1 MDYSSLIN
9 GDEPTPVAQ
18 PISLGDEQEGW
29 YFINSDEAQG
39 YVRRSYEDNDYSIVD
54 EHKNITIHA
63 NQLFLTDEDGAQ
75 YVPFEMPRFYDGID
89 LSTGIIRI
97 FFVRQDDMSGEVT
110 PVNVQVND
118 NLQKIRFGWIIT
130 RDVVS
135 GGGSID
141 IEIVVRGFIDGQAYE
156 WRTKPA
162 KGKISVLE
170 SLNGGSPIQVDPS
183 WMQQIVSE
191 FTQIAQQA
199 VIDAELGLDN
209 YSTKNE
215 TEQKFEEIRRELGSY
230 ATNEAL
236 ASVEKTVP
244 NSISLSISSDYKLKA
259 EISSPDGEPLE
270 SNEIDLPL
278 ETVVQT
284 ITYDEVEDVIIITL
298 VNGSSTSIPVASFV
312 EGFVTEEKLGEIL
325 SEYSLNKNTYT
336 KSEIEELL
344 NNYITTEGFEEAIDN
359 YYTKE
364 QINLEFAKYSTT
376 EKLMEI
382 LANYSTTSEIN
393 TLLEEEAKKLS
404 TVATS
409 GSYND
414 LKDLPDIPSI
424 EGLVSETSLSTLVG
438 DLGEEETIVSYVN
451 TMVNNIDISDRLGDL
466 GTNEEGQ
473 PLTVE
478 QYVINKVEE
487 VDVTEQ
493 LGDLGTNEDG
503 TTRTVV
509 EYVEKRIEEI
519 DVSDQLVNYYTKE
532 QTNAKIQDEL
542 GGYATRGYVDQAVQQ
557 AGGNNLTYD
566 IAYDPT
572 IEEGSNFIFYE
583 IENEGQTN
591 EVKTAKQ
598 SYRISGGGGTGGG
611 ALKVYYVT
619 NSPVVAVSGNEV
631 VLQYKF
637 EGTDSAGEAIGS
649 ATATWKIGSRILA
662 TEEIL
667 SFDDSGELKINTF
680 DVTRYLNVGTQKI
693 SLTVV
698 DDSGN
703 QTTKNWQ
710 VQVVDVRIESDFDDT
725 QKRTAGQPVTFMYKP
740 YGAIAKTVHII
751 LDGVET
757 RIDYDATV
765 SDITKSI
772 ELPAKSHGSYLLEAY
787 ITAKVNGN
795 DIRSDSIYKDIIWF
809 NPLASAPVI
818 GTIYQDFTVKQYDT
832 LTIPVTVYDPNSS
845 APVVD
850 IYVDDNYVMSK
861 TLLETNTFTYDYREP
876 EAGEHTIKLVC
887 GDTTKT
893 LKATVEE
900 LGITVNPV
908 TAGLV
913 FDFNPSGRNNDEI
926 GKNWEDRGITMTVSD
941 NFDWVNGGYHP
952 DENGDQY
959 FRVKAGTTATI
970 NYKLFANDAK
980 AVGKE
985 FKVVFKTEN
994 IKRRNTAFLTCLA
1007 NGIGLEM
1014 KVEEANIY
1022 SNENSLYS
1030 PYCEDEIIEFE
1041 FNINKCKFAEN
1052 GEVSEGK
1059 PIVLTYEDGVANRPM
1074 IYTQSSSFWQT
1085 DTQNIIIGSPDCDVL
1100 IYRMKAYD
1108 NELQDN
1114 EILSNFI
1121 ADARNAGEMID
1132 RHNRNQIYNVNG
1144 KLDPEVLAKAC
1155 PDLRIV
1161 MIEAPWFTN
1170 DKDNKVEGTT
1180 VTMRYENGDRYLD
1193 NWTCV
1198 NARHSGQG
1206 TSSNDYGYA
1215 GRNLDLIMNDDNSL
1229 FTFGD
1234 NTTGKTITLT
1244 RDSVPVD
1251 YLNIKVNIASS
1262 ENQNNAQFAER
1273 YNRFDPFIR
1282 TAKLTNS
1289 KIKDTMEFHNCVIFI
1304 RETNTDITTHREF
1317 NDTEWHFYGIG
1328 NIGDSK
1334 KTDKTRVN
1342 NSNDPRE
1349 CVIEL
1354 MDFDKPLSEFPT
1366 GVEGICPEEQW
1377 VPGNTAY
1384 DNLYAEY
1391 KYKEGKF
1398 KSFGNES
1405 YEFRYEM
1412 KGITDEQRQANID
1425 AWRDFY
1431 KFVVT
1436 SDDNKFKADFDKYF
1450 VKDSALYFY
1459 LFTERYTMVDNR
1471 AKNSFW
1477 HYGKAYF
1484 TTEEAKALPGLD
1496 AKYINN
1502 EQAAFNDGYRWD
1514 LTFGYDFDTS
1524 LGIDNTGK
1532 LVLTYG
1538 KEDIDQYSTDGTDTS
1553 MIYRAA
1559 KSNFFCRIRD
1569 LFTTEMQAMFK
1580 DRENAGAWD
1589 SNGLITQWDD
1599 AQTQFPEELW
1609 RLDIQRKYVRTFTG
1623 NSVDNSKAGQPTQRF
1638 LAEMLNGR
1646 KKYQRRMFERNQ
1658 EMYMATKYFGTTA
1671 TNDKITL
1678 RFNNPESY
1686 VIRPD
1691 FTLKLT
1697 PYSDMYLGVQ
1707 YGNNTPAAPI
1717 RAKAGVEY
1725 EITRESSS
1733 ATADITNIFGAKFI
1747 QAIGDLSAGY
1757 VGDND
1762 LSKAVRLQSISIG
1775 NSVPRTV
1782 GEINGLVTSVDTN
1795 EDGTYEY
1802 KFTPVSTGVSTLY
1815 KNIKIK
1821 SVTSTD
1827 ETLKVDAFK
1836 LEEQGDYHY
1845 ITLATTEGPIAINA
1859 SYVFEVEYDAY
1870 FNNYMKKLSLGN
1882 NSLLEYLD
1890 IRNVSGL
1897 ESAIDLSKCG
1907 NLKTINADGAGA
1919 TGIVFAN
1926 GGRLQ
1931 NAKLPKVKTLTLKNL
1946 NDLVTFDVAGYENL
1960 QSLVIENCPAI
1971 NSYEILSKADK
1982 LEILRL
1988 TDVNWDSTYNISD
2001 GTVLD
2006 RALKMRGIDST
2017 GAERENSIITG
2028 NVHIRNI
2035 RQSQLNNYKAI
2046 WDLLVVTYDY
2056 KINQYVAYFTNEGI
2070 VVDTQLIDEGMKA
2083 VDPISR
2089 TENPI
2094 AIPTKPNTAA
2104 LKYEY
2109 VGWDP
2114 NTFEPMYADKYYSAK
2129 YETSPMQYTITY
2141 SGLGVQP
2148 YSKTVNYG
2156 EVVEYPYGSPTY
2168 SDAANVYYW
2177 FRKWDK
2183 SGYANADKTIM
2194 AEYDTCSY
2202 RDGYFANRELNSLT
2216 PVELHML
2223 SSIAGSI
2230 LDIKA
2235 TGYPLS
2241 KEFILPFGND
2251 YVYDTNDIDNKVLIA
2266 EKKDFNGS
2274 TDRIDTGEL
2283 LLDGKKDFV
2292 LAVDFKRESDAG
2304 GGTLF
2309 QCYSMSENGFRLN
2322 CPTDS
2327 TTLVW
2332 GEKTVSL
2339 ETGSKFNREMIV
2351 LRHLA
2356 GEKTLHVY
2364 FSQKNKSEILYTK
2377 LEALQE
2383 PTDALSLV
2391 FGCRKNGA
2399 NSYGS
2404 YAKGTVY
2411 WSKLWYADLGD
2422 NACRELAAWPH
2433 EEMKMESCSLNGS
2446 TPPYTHAGGAN
2457 ALTLLA
2463 STLMSEP
2470 KEMGA
2475 NYTNKGGWSAQ
2486 PLRTYLENRVY
2497 NGIKR
2502 EYKELVKLA
2511 NVKAGYWDADQ
2522 HSSSI
2527 VDTKVVPGHVFLP
2540 AVLEMD
2546 KSKTTD
2552 IVAAKEVDGTFDIMT
2567 ENSMR
2572 ICNTPNGNPAAYW
2585 LRSIDRNSSQYFYYV
2600 TTSSS
2605 IQGAWPVTNT
2615 NYIRFMLTI

>member
-9 GDEPTPVAQ
+9 GDELNEEAQ
-18 PISLGDEQEGW
+18 VTNFSIKAASETTEGW
-29 YFINSDEAQG
+29 S
-39 YVRRSYEDNDYSIVD
+39 RM
-54 EHKNITIHA
+54 EHYK
-63 NQLFLTDEDGAQ
+63 
-75 YVPFEMPRFYDGID
+75 FYDGPIGYVD
-89 LSTGIIRI
+89 DAISTINKKKEISL
-97 FFVRQDDMSGEVT
+97 DAS
-110 PVNVQVND
+110 QVNITQEFNSQYIPFEIARFQD
-118 NLQKIRFGWIIT
+118 GLDFAQAAIQINFLAPEMIEPAYAPVVNAEYNETLVRFGWLVDERVT
-130 RDVVS
+130 RIPGTVVFEIQATGVNALGES
-135 GGGSID
+135 YMWRSRTNSSLTVIQSIGKPVE
-141 IEIVVRGFIDGQAYE
+141 IEIERNWTDELVTLVATQFAESLSAAHLNQTYYTKEEVEAKIKTEIEAIEEDITSDYATKGALEEVNEALKGRIDGIEFNANYDSGAYKLSLT
-156 WRTKPA
+156 WTKDGADKVYEIDLPIESMVVNA
-162 KGKISVLE
+162 EYVDGEIVLTLQNGNSISISVSDIIDGLATTDY
-170 SLNGGSPIQVDPS
+170 VD
-183 WMQQIVSE
+183 QEIKK
-191 FTQIAQQA
+191 
-199 VIDAELGLDN
+199 IDL
-209 YSTKNE
+209 TP
-215 TEQKFEEIRRELGSY
+215 Y
-230 ATNEAL
+230 ATNEA
-236 ASVEKTVP
+236 VNK
-244 NSISLSISSDYKLKA
+244 KF
-259 EISSPDGEPLE
+259 
-270 SNEIDLPL
+270 
-278 ETVVQT
+278 
-284 ITYDEVEDVIIITL
+284 DEL
-298 VNGSSTSIPVASFV
+298 
-312 EGFVTEEKLGEIL
+312 
-325 SEYSLNKNTYT
+325 
-336 KSEIEELL
+336 
-344 NNYITTEGFEEAIDN
+344 
-359 YYTKE
+359 
-364 QINLEFAKYSTT
+364 
-376 EKLMEI
+376 
-382 LANYSTTSEIN
+382 
-393 TLLEEEAKKLS
+393 
-404 TVATS
+404 
-409 GSYND
+409 SYND
-414 LKDLPDIPSI
+414 LNDLPTIPSV
-424 EGLVSETSLSTLVG
+424 EGLATT
-438 DLGEEETIVSYVN
+438 DYV
-451 TMVNNIDISDRLGDL
+451 DAA
-466 GTNEEGQ
+466 
-473 PLTVE
+473 VE
-478 QYVINKVEE
+478 AI
-487 VDVTEQ
+487 DVTEQ
-493 LGDLGTNEDG
+493 LEDYALKTDVEGRLGELGTITPEDG
-503 TTRTVV
+503 EERNKTVV
-509 EYVEKRIEEI
+509 EYVQGELASLDVESKLDNYYNKEEVDNLLSNLEVDI
-519 DVSDQLVNYYTKE
+519 DLDDYYTKE
-532 QTNAKIQDEL
+532 ETNKKFTDEL
-542 GGYATRGYVDQAVQQ
+542 SGYATKSYVDLAVSQSNQ
-557 AGGNNLTYD
+557 GQLTYD

-572 IEEGSNFIFYE
+572 IEEGANFILYE
-583 IENEGQTN
+583 IENEGQEN
-591 EVKTAKQ
+591 ENKTAKQ

-619 NSPVVAVSGNEV
+619 TSPVVAVSGNEV

-667 SFDDSGELKINTF
+667 SFDDSGELKVNTF
-680 DVTRYLNVGTQKI
+680 DVTNYLNVGTQKI

-751 LDGVET
+751 LDGTET
-757 RIDYDATV
+757 KIDYDATV

-832 LTIPVTVYDPNSS
+832 LTIPVTVYDPNTS

-850 IYVDDNYVMSK
+850 IYVDDNFVMSK
-861 TLLETNTFTYDYREP
+861 TLLETNTFTYDYKESD
-876 EAGEHTIKLVC
+876 AGEHTIKLVC

-900 LGITVNPV
+900 LGIAVNPV

-913 FDFNPSGRNNDEI
+913 FDFNPSGRNNDEV

-952 DENGDQY
+952 DENGDQF

-994 IKRRNTAFLTCLA
+994 IKRRDTAFLTCLA

-1052 GEVSEGK
+1052 GEVAEGK

-1121 ADARNAGEMID
+1121 ADARNAGEMIN
-1132 RHNRNQIYNVNG
+1132 RYNRNQIYNVNG

-1273 YNRFDPFIR
+1273 YNRFDPFVR

-1304 RETNTDITTHREF
+1304 KETNPDITTHREF

-1342 NSNDPRE
+1342 NSKDPRE

-1377 VPGNTAY
+1377 APGNVAY

-1431 KFVVT
+1431 KFIVT
-1436 SDDNKFKADFDKYF
+1436 SDDDKFKADFDKYF

-1484 TTEEAKALPGLD
+1484 TTEEAAAFPGLD
-1496 AKYINN
+1496 TKYIDN

-1559 KSNFFCRIRD
+1559 KSNFFCRVRD

-1589 SNGLITQWDD
+1589 SNGLITQWDN
-1599 AQTQFPEELW
+1599 AQAQFPEELW

-1686 VIRPD
+1686 VIKPD
-1691 FTLKLT
+1691 FTLRIT

-1725 EITRESSS
+1725 EITRGGTS

-1782 GEINGLVTSVDTN
+1782 GNINGIVTSVDAN
-1795 EDGTYEY
+1795 GDGVYEY

-1821 SVTSTD
+1821 SATSTD

-1836 LEEQGDYHY
+1836 LEENGDYY
-1845 ITLATTEGPIAINA
+1845 YVALVTTQGATAVNA
-1859 SYVFEVEYDAY
+1859 SYTFEIEYDAY

-1931 NAKLPKVKTLTLKNL
+1931 SAKLPKIRTLTLKNL
-1946 NDLVTFDVAGYENL
+1946 NELQNFEVAGYENL
-1960 QSLVIENCPAI
+1960 QSLVVENCPI
-1971 NSYEILSKADK
+1971 VNTYEIISNAPA
-1982 LEILRL
+1982 LEILRI
-1988 TDVNWDSTYNISD
+1988 TDINWPESFNITD
-2001 GTVLD
+2001 GSVLD
-2006 RALKMRGIDST
+2006 RAAKMRGISASGNELET
-2017 GAERENSIITG
+2017 SVVTG
-2028 NVHIRNI
+2028 NVYIRNI
-2035 RQSQLNNYKAI
+2035 RQSQLNEYKTT
-2046 WDLLVVTYDY
+2046 WSLLNISYNRLI
-2056 KINQYVAYFTNEGI
+2056 KQYVAYFTNLGQI
-2070 VVDTQLIDEGMKA
+2070 VDTQLVDEGERA
-2083 VDPISR
+2083 VDPIKR
-2089 TENPI
+2089 EVNPI
-2094 AIPTKPNTAA
+2094 PLPTKPNTVAER
-2104 LKYEY
+2104 YEFDK
-2109 VGWDP
+2109 WNPD
-2114 NTFEPMYADKYYSAK
+2114 TFEIMYGDKYYDAV
-2129 YETSPMQYTITY
+2129 YIAYPMQYTITY
-2141 SGLGVQP
+2141 TGLGVQP
-2148 YSKTVNYG
+2148 YSATVNYG
-2156 EVVEYPYGSPTY
+2156 EVVEYPYETPTY
-2168 SDAANVYYW
+2168 SEAANTYYW
-2177 FRKWDK
+2177 FKNWDK
-2183 SGYANADKTIM
+2183 SGYANADKVIT
-2194 AEYDTCSY
+2194 AQYDTCSY
-2202 RDGYFANRELNSLT
+2202 HDNYFKEKELGQLR
-2216 PVELHML
+2216 PVELYML
-2223 SSIAGSI
+2223 TQMGGVFNVKTDTDY
-2230 LDIKA
+2230 LNQQEMTLK
-2235 TGYPLS
+2235 
-2241 KEFILPFGND
+2241 FGND
-2251 YVYDTNDIDNKVLIA
+2251 FNYDTTDINSKVLI
-2266 EKKDFNGS
+2266 ETPMVFNGS
-2274 TDRIDTGEL
+2274 NKLDTNEL

-2292 LAVDFKRESDAG
+2292 LAVDFTRGENSNA
-2304 GGTLF
+2304 TIL
-2309 QCYSMSENGFRLN
+2309 QCYNNSSGAGFRVN
-2322 CPTDS
+2322 CDS
-2327 TTLVW
+2327 NQTTFVW
-2332 GEKTVSL
+2332 NDKSDIL
-2339 ETGSKFNREMIV
+2339 ETNAKFSREMLVI
-2351 LRHLA
+2351 RHNA
-2356 GEKTLHVY
+2356 GDTFVEMY
-2364 FSQKNKSEILYTK
+2364 YSQKNSLEPKYVK
-2377 LEALQE
+2377 LNALQE

-2391 FGCRKNGA
+2391 FGCRKTGE
-2399 NSYGS
+2399 NSYGN
-2404 YAKGTVY
+2404 YAKGTVH
-2411 WSKLWYADLGD
+2411 WAKLWYGD
-2422 NACRELAAWPH
+2422 IGHKACQQIAAWPH
-2433 EEMKMESCSLNGS
+2433 EELAFETCSKEGEAIQ
-2446 TPPYTHAGGAN
+2446 YGAG
-2457 ALTLLA
+2457 TLVFLAKLLLSEPQNMLA
-2463 STLMSEP
+2463 SSSGYVGGWENYQL
-2470 KEMGA
+2470 A
-2475 NYTNKGGWSAQ
+2475 NYLQG
-2486 PLRTYLENRVY
+2486 RVY
-2497 NGIKR
+2497 NGINE
-2502 EYKELVKLA
+2502 EYKRLLKLA
-2511 NVKAGYWDADQ
+2511 KVPTTARDSNGT
-2522 HSSSI
+2522 I
-2527 VDTKVVPGHVFLP
+2527 VVNNANSYLFLP
-2540 AVLEMD
+2540 AFAEVNSEQVTSSEWQNPQPYLAE
-2546 KSKTTD
+2546 
-2552 IVAAKEVDGTFDIMT
+2552 AAETSNLDNFTMPTYWPCATPDGVV
-2567 ENSMR
+2567 R
-2572 ICNTPNGNPAAYW
+2572 KYW
-2585 LRSIDRNSSQYFYYV
+2585 LRSTTGWSASNFYAVNPDQTISYSSGSSNKPDVYV
-2600 TTSSS
+2600 
-2605 IQGAWPVTNT
+2605 
-2615 NYIRFMLTI
+2615 RFMFTI